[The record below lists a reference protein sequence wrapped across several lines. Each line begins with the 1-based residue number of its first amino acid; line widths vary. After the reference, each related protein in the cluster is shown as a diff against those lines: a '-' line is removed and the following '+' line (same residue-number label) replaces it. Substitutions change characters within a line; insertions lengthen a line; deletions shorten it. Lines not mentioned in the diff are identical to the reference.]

1 MVPRVVS
8 GASRVGPFFLF
19 LLQQH
24 EANCVGIDLG
34 WMSEKR
40 PCVIAHWEAT
50 SDKPLETSLPRGTG
64 IRPGGEVSALDR

>member
-50 SDKPLETSLPRGTG
+50 SDKPL
-64 IRPGGEVSALDR
+64 